1 MLSKN
6 QTKEIQFLHHK
17 KYRDQQKKFIVE
29 GIKLCREMMQ
39 KKSESI
45 ESLYCT
51 EHFFTTNQTLISQT
65 KIKYSIVEESGL
77 KKISLLE
84 TPNEALIVAHYFDDS
99 SKPLDF
105 QNEFSLYLDDI
116 RDPGNM
122 GTILRLADWFG
133 VHQIFA
139 SPNTCDCYNPK
150 VVQSSMGAIL
160 RVNISY
166 QTLPSILENQKID
179 HVYGALFNS
188 PSLYTQKL
196 SGGLI
201 VIGNEANGIS
211 EQNIQLINKAI
222 TIPASP
228 ANGSESLNAAMAT
241 SIILSEFFRQLKA

>member
-17 KYRDQQKKFIVE
+17 KYRDQEKKFIAE
-29 GIKLCREMMQ
+29 GVKLCREIIEI
-39 KKSESI
+39 KPKSI
-45 ESLYCT
+45 ECLYCT
-51 EHFFTTNQTLISQT
+51 ENFIASQELLIKQSE
-65 KIKYSIVEESGL
+65 IKFCIVENAEL

-84 TPNEALIVAHYFDDS
+84 TPNEALLVVRYFDEMDIPINFTS
-99 SKPLDF
+99 
-105 QNEFSLYLDDI
+105 EFSLYLDDI

-122 GTILRLADWFG
+122 GTIIRLADWFG

-139 SPNTCDCYNPK
+139 SPNSCDCYNPK

-166 QTLPSILENQKID
+166 QSLPSVLSKNKID
-179 HVYGALFNS
+179 HVYGALFSS
-188 PSLYTQKL
+188 PNLYVQKL

-211 EQNIQLINKAI
+211 DQNKSLINRAI
-222 TIPASP
+222 TIPSSP
-228 ANGSESLNAAMAT
+228 NNGSESLNAAMAT